1 MHLEGTYTFGAP
13 LQAVWEA
20 LLDPSVIAQA
30 LPGGETMQQ
39 VGENEYEAVMNV
51 RVGPVQGR
59 FEGRI
64 ELLDVEPLQGYRM
77 KVTGQGAPGFVN
89 GEGTLALE
97 AAQGDAGGETVLLR
111 YAGDVQVGGRIA
123 GISQRLVESSAKS
136 LTRQGLQELD
146 RQIQAKLAPAPVA
159 APAAAAALPEPAS
172 PATEQ
177 AVPQQLTPAA
187 SAPTPEAAQPDASAP
202 AWQPVTPRRSSA
214 TPPPSQL
221 STSRVLLTTARDVA
235 NDLAADYISPAQ
247 QERLVWA
254 TVGALGM
261 LLFVVLVRLVQ
272 RR

>member
-13 LQAVWEA
+13 LQTVWEA
-20 LLDPSVIAQA
+20 LLDPTVIAQA

-39 VGENEYEAVMNV
+39 VGDNEYEAVMNV

-97 AAQGDAGGETVLLR
+97 AAQDDAGGDAVLLK

-136 LTRQGLQELD
+136 LTRQGLQELE
-146 RQIQAKLAPAPVA
+146 RQIQAKRAP
-159 APAAAAALPEPAS
+159 APAAAPLPEVREPVR
-172 PATEQ
+172 E
-177 AVPQQLTPAA
+177 PAA
-187 SAPTPEAAQPDASAP
+187 SELAAPKVVAPTPEAVQHDASAP
-202 AWQPVTPRRSSA
+202 AWQPVTPRRSGA

-221 STSRVLLTTARDVA
+221 STGRVLITTARDVA
-235 NDLAADYISPAQ
+235 NDIASDYISPAQ